1 MEILHT
7 QDKIQTQIE
16 NRKLITGFAIRRS
29 LLPATSLSLLLGF
42 LLMLS
47 SCTVPGGN
55 QKVSRIRLSIQ
66 NTLPIH
72 RKNVPIVLTGEQLRK
87 VNPDFSFKA
96 YSVVT
101 GKAPREVMIAA
112 QADDLDYD
120 GERDQLCFLLD
131 FEKEETKEI
140 SILYDPNVKATLTL
154 DINKQTRAGI
164 FPELNAV
171 AAMESNLIAYLL
183 KPDGAVIAYGKKRA
197 ALFSVDSMFQGELDY
212 NQPLSPEFRL
222 HFDSHNISLSQ
233 QVEIEV
239 EKPEHQWTIRDL
251 ENQETYFIRASQY
264 QKPASTTPEAGQLN
278 ISKSIG
284 LSLNALVETDSSG
297 MMVALTPQEGLIG
310 CGGVA
315 LQHQETA
322 EILPLPN
329 EGDYVR
335 ILADGATRSIVQRT
349 LPKWHIKGETL
360 QFTSTTFIYG
370 ENPWIEQHIHID
382 GNLPTD
388 YAIVVGIPNLS
399 EAYGTDEK
407 QGWFWSWGTD
417 PSGIAPLGVALIYPT
432 TQGGREIKT
441 DTSRLSITLTP
452 DAAGHFS
459 YRAFAIWGDGI
470 DGMHSETE
478 FAQHV
483 QTTTTAMNTPLRIK
497 FLPPEDEK

>member
-1 MEILHT
+1 M
-7 QDKIQTQIE
+7 
-16 NRKLITGFAIRRS
+16 
-29 LLPATSLSLLLGF
+29 LGF

-101 GKAPREVMIAA
+101 GKSPREVMIAA

-120 GERDQLCFLLD
+120 GERDQLSFLLD
-131 FEKEETKEI
+131 LEPEETKQI
-140 SILYDPNVKATLTL
+140 SILYDPTVKATLTL

-183 KPDGAVIAYGKKRA
+183 KPNGAVIAYGKKRA
-197 ALFSVDSMFQGELDY
+197 ELFSVDSMFQGELDY
-212 NQPLSPEFRL
+212 SQPLSPEFRL

-233 QVEIEV
+233 QVEIAI
-239 EKPEHQWTIRDL
+239 EKPEQQWTIRDP
-251 ENQETYFIRASQY
+251 ENQETYFIRSSQY
-264 QKPASTTPEAGQLN
+264 GKPASTTPEEVQRNLS

-284 LSLNALVETDSSG
+284 LSLNALVATAPSG
-297 MMVALTPQEGLIG
+297 MVGGVSNPDTHKQPSRDNQKMMVALTPQEGLIG

-315 LQHQETA
+315 LWDKKKSEM
-322 EILPLPN
+322 IPLPD

-335 ILADGATRSIVQRT
+335 ILADGAICSIVQRI
-349 LPKWHIKGETL
+349 LPKWDIKGKTL
-360 QFTSTTFIYG
+360 RFTSTTFIYG
-370 ENPWIEQHIHID
+370 ENPWIEHHILMD
-382 GNLPTD
+382 GNLPAD

-399 EAYGTDEK
+399 GAYGTDEK

-432 TQGGREIKT
+432 TQGDSEIKT
-441 DTSRLSITLTP
+441 DDSRFLVTLTP
-452 DAAGHFS
+452 DEAGHLS
-459 YRAFAIWGDGI
+459 YRAFAIWGGGI
-470 DGMHSETE
+470 DGMHTETE

-483 QTTTTAMNTPLRIK
+483 QITTTAMNTPPRIK
-497 FLPPEDEK
+497 FLPPEER